1 MGQRPMERSAT
12 VFRGARFELLYAAL
26 AVLSHGK
33 ALTACPENTDVLL
46 PIERTFGTFSDAIG
60 PRLRGCVCLRQAS
73 PRLMLRYRFLVI
85 LFGFRCL
92 SAPRRFARG
101 VTGQSFP

>member
-33 ALTACPENTDVLL
+33 ALAACPEKRD
-46 PIERTFGTFSDAIG
+46 
-60 PRLRGCVCLRQAS
+60 
-73 PRLMLRYRFLVI
+73 
-85 LFGFRCL
+85 
-92 SAPRRFARG
+92 
-101 VTGQSFP
+101 